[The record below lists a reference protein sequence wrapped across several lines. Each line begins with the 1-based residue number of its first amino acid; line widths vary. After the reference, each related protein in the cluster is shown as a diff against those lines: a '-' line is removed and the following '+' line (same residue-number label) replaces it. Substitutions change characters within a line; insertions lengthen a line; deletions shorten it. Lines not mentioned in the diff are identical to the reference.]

1 MDEYEQ
7 SVDRALEAQ
16 EVLQHNLDNGLIYD
30 HLPFDNPDLS
40 WVAFF
45 MAVHHILTHTVY
57 KIFREYEDEMGL
69 YAVSREIAEHS
80 HKETDGEHFHFIIA
94 HKQDNEVLNKAKTN
108 SLMRHFVNKYNLAG
122 NSQGTRV
129 RQYGLIQKRIRSVV
143 NIIRYCI
150 KGVNWEEPNYN
161 LIITEDQYS
170 EEYQSSI
177 LDTIKA
183 LPVWEDNE
191 EDDSKRF
198 FLQTLEEIKRQ
209 PQELLNNDYSLIKFI
224 LNIYDLA
231 KKHPPVKATI
241 QKYLRVI
248 DYKRLHINDF
258 IDKYYLN

>member
-1 MDEYEQ
+1 MEFNKIVRDNLGNYINSFYLAIKHENEEY
-7 SVDRALEAQ
+7 LAQ
-16 EVLQHNLDNGLIYD
+16 YIHKFMKKSLT
-30 HLPFDNPDLS
+30 LS
-40 WVAFF
+40 FVFYTKE
-45 MAVHHILTHTVY
+45 ICSNTH
-57 KIFREYEDEMGL
+57 K
-69 YAVSREIAEHS
+69 A
-80 HKETDGEHFHFIIA
+80 TDGEHFHFIIA

-150 KGVNWEEPNYN
+150 KGVKWEEPNYN
-161 LIITEDQYS
+161 LIITEDEYS